1 MSDALRLAPKIMT
14 MKFPDP
20 AAAERL
26 DRLVKTALKAGAN
39 AADAIEFKNV
49 SAGVSFRLGKLEDV
63 DRAES
68 SDLGLRV
75 FVGHK
80 VAFVSSTDFSRSA
93 LEALPERAIAM
104 ARLAPDDKFAG
115 LAPANRLAKDIPTLD
130 IEDSDEPATE
140 RLVERARSA
149 EGAALAIPGVTN
161 SEGGGASFGRTMV
174 TLATSE
180 GFLGGYTGTS
190 HSVSVSVIAGEGTA
204 MEADNDYA
212 SARHGGDLE
221 SSEAVGKRAGERAV
235 KRLGPRKVKTQ
246 AVPVFY
252 DPRVA
257 SSLLGHFIGAISGS
271 AIARGVS
278 FLKDRMNED
287 VFSSGVTIVDDP
299 HRKRGRRSK
308 PFDGEGVAN
317 ARHVLIDKGRLTT
330 WLLDSA
336 SARQLNLATT
346 GHAARGT
353 GGPPHPAPTN
363 LYMEPGGAT
372 PDALMKHVREGFYV
386 TDLIGMGVNGVTGDY
401 SRGAAGFWIENGA
414 LSYPVSEVTIAGNLK
429 DMYRNLT
436 PANDLVCRYGF
447 DAPTIRVDGM
457 TIAGA

>member
-1 MSDALRLAPKIMT
+1 

-20 AAAERL
+20 TAAERL
-26 DRLVKTALKAGAN
+26 ERLVKAAIRAGAD
-39 AADAIEFKNV
+39 AADAVEFKNV

-80 VAFVSSTDFSRSA
+80 VAIVSSTDFSRAA

-115 LAPANRLAKDIPTLD
+115 LAPADRLARDFPVLD
-130 IEDSDEPATE
+130 IEDMEEPATE
-140 RLVERARSA
+140 SLVERSRNA
-149 EGAALAIPGVTN
+149 EGAALAVAGVTN
-161 SEGGGASFGRTMV
+161 SEGGVASFSRTMV

-180 GFLGGYTGTS
+180 GFLCGYTGTS
-190 HSVSVSVIAGEGTA
+190 HGVSVSVIAGEGTA

-212 SARHGGDLE
+212 SARHGADLE
-221 SSEAVGKRAGERAV
+221 SPEAVGKRAGERAV
-235 KRLGPRKVKTQ
+235 KRLNPRKVKTQ
-246 AVPVFY
+246 AAPVFY

-257 SSLLGHFIGAISGS
+257 ASLLGHFASAISGS
-271 AIARGVS
+271 SIARGVS
-278 FLKDRMNED
+278 FLKDRMNEQI
-287 VFSSGVTIVDDP
+287 FATGVTIIDDP

-317 ARHVLIDKGRLTT
+317 ARHMLIDKGRLTT

-336 SARQLNLATT
+336 SACQLNLVTT

-353 GGPPHPAPTN
+353 GGPPHPAATN
-363 LYMEPGGAT
+363 LYMQPGTQT
-372 PDALMKHVREGFYV
+372 PEALMKDVRGGFYV

-401 SRGAAGFWIENGA
+401 SRGAAGLWIENGA

-436 PANDLVCRYGF
+436 PANDLVFRYGY

-457 TIAGA
+457 TVAGA